1 MYRVI
6 LYYVFTMYTTVHLR
20 WTLAGSTNLRR
31 TLAGSIVIL
40 IQTVILSE
48 RSPVLTRLTVT
59 VPLFSLTLIF
69 TALNSIVATL
79 KKMQNALLIQAIK
92 VSYNAIV
99 RHPSIVVTVKCLMH
113 YFAWILS
120 TSTITIYC

>member
-20 WTLAGSTNLRR
+20 WTSAGSTNLRW
-31 TLAGSIVIL
+31 TLTGSTSIVIL

-48 RSPVLTRLTVT
+48 RSPVLTRLTAT

-79 KKMQNALLIQAIK
+79 KKMQSALLIQAIK
-92 VSYNAIV
+92 VSYNANV

-113 YFAWILS
+113 
-120 TSTITIYC
+120 

>member
-20 WTLAGSTNLRR
+20 WTLAGSTNLRW
-31 TLAGSIVIL
+31 TLAGSTSIVIL

-48 RSPVLTRLTVT
+48 RSPVLTRLTAT

-79 KKMQNALLIQAIK
+79 KKNAKCTINSSNQSQLQCHCKA
-92 VSYNAIV
+92 
-99 RHPSIVVTVKCLMH
+99 VTVKCLMH
-113 YFAWILS
+113 
-120 TSTITIYC
+120 